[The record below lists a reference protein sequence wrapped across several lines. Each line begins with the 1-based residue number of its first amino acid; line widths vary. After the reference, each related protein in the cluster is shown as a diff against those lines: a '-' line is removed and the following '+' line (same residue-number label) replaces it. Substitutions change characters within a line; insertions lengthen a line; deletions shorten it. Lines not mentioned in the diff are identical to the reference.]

1 MIPKDPFM
9 LLSWLNMQLRDYYSS
24 LDELCRAFDL
34 DKQTIEATLGS
45 IDYIYDPSLNSFV

>member
-1 MIPKDPFM
+1 
-9 LLSWLNMQLRDYYSS
+9 MQLRDYYSS